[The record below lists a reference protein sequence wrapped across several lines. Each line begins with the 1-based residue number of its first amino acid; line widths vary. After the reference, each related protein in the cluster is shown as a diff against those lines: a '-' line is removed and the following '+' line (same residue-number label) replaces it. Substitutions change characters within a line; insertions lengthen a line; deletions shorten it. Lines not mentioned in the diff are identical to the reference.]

1 MFRDGQCDSGDI
13 NLLETVLSDHS
24 SSDVAGDGH
33 NGDRVQHGSSNTSD
47 KVRGTRAGS
56 GKDNTHLSGGA
67 GVSVCRMTCVLLMGG
82 QDMVDTIL
90 AVVDG
95 IIDIQHCSS
104 GISEDVSDSLVDQG
118 LYEDF

>member
-1 MFRDGQCDSGDI
+1 
-13 NLLETVLSDHS
+13 
-24 SSDVAGDGH
+24 
-33 NGDRVQHGSSNTSD
+33 
-47 KVRGTRAGS
+47 
-56 GKDNTHLSGGA
+56 
-67 GVSVCRMTCVLLMGG
+67 MTCVLLMGG